1 MSYLTLENMKE
12 YLTRSISSINR
23 NKLNGMLAEVEFRAY
38 LNTLGFGDRVSMGG
52 WIFRSE
58 GENNFAEHT
67 VAVFPHTVVP
77 DFNYPVGEGILS
89 PSQGLHAICSNLHQS
104 GIKSYYCTPEI
115 GTAEDYSTLNWKL
128 IQLGVPWD
136 DEPSTLPLK
145 IEGFNRRTRRYNFLR
160 NSTDVSD
167 IPDEVVSEEFSKE
180 SLRVSFRTTFM
191 AETSDIDGVFWGSRH
206 TYPLEIKEKTSAH
219 SKTMGEFFGLDVGPF
234 TKLTHYVQQRGN
246 LNSLFIVKEIDNV
259 DSRNLVSWLYITFD
273 DIARFASWVPRG
285 GGRNM
290 GGGSSSVIMIPKT
303 KFRVLDRS
311 ALENL

>member
-12 YLTRSISSINR
+12 YLSRSISSINR
-23 NKLNGMLAEVEFRAY
+23 NKLHGMSAEVEFRDY
-38 LNTLGFGDRVSMGG
+38 LRAMGFGDRVSMGG

-77 DFNYPVGEGILS
+77 DSNYPVGQDRLS
-89 PSQGLHAICSNLHQS
+89 PSQGLHSICSNLHQS

-115 GTAEDYSTLNWKL
+115 EIAEDYSTLNWKL
-128 IQLGVPWD
+128 SQLGVPWE
-136 DEPSTLPLK
+136 DEPNTLPLK
-145 IEGFNRRTRRYNFLR
+145 IEGFNRRDGRYNFLR
-160 NSTDVSD
+160 YSTDVSA

-180 SLRVSFRTTFM
+180 NLRVNFRTLFM

-219 SKTMGEFFGLDVGPF
+219 NSAMGEYFGLDVGPF

-246 LNSLFIVKEIDNV
+246 LNSLFIVREIDDVNL
-259 DSRNLVSWLYITFD
+259 RNLVSWLYITFD
-273 DIARFASWVPRG
+273 DIARYASWVPRG
-285 GGRNM
+285 GGRGM
-290 GGGSSSVIMIPKT
+290 SGGSSTVIMIPKT
-303 KFRVLDRS
+303 KFKVLDR
-311 ALENL
+311 AELEKL